1 MAGVEVG
8 IKNLS
13 KSFGSAN
20 IWSDVTLTL
29 PAGEVSVLLGPSG
42 TGKSVL
48 LKSIIGLLKPE
59 KGSIFI
65 HDTDLVRCS
74 ESKLY
79 EIRKL
84 FGVLFQDGALFGS
97 MNLFD
102 NIAFPLREHTRKGE
116 KEISDIVMEK
126 LDMVGLSGAE
136 DKLPG
141 EISGGMKK
149 RAGLARA
156 LVLDPEIILVDE
168 PDSGLDPVRTAY
180 LNQLIVDLNTQLDA
194 TILIVT
200 HHLGTARS
208 LPDNIGMLFRKN
220 LIMFGPREVLLT
232 SEEPA
237 VQQFLQGRRVG
248 PIGMSEEKD
257 SGQMEAEMAELKKK
271 GGSADTEES
280 FIDPQLDPSE
290 GMGERKAVQRRK
302 DRVMQVLHTLPEKAQ
317 TAILEQLTD
326 EDMERYGISKD
337 QDRTELIE
345 VTYNSPPSDADP
357 FGYQAMQEA
366 EDNSMVEDS
375 PAGEGEGEGDKAGS
389 GDPNADAEARRAP
402 PGPPES
408 DEPLIGVPVDD
419 HAGGT
424 VVLPQAG
431 EHTKAEE
438 DKVGGSGEEDSG
450 EQDADDQG
458 DRQDSG
464 EQDSDQQDQGQQ
476 DRDDDPKTEQIPAV
490 GDDSGQEDAGQGSD
504 QGASPTQDDQ
514 RTEQVAAAG
523 AAGAAASGGR
533 HHWRE
538 DPDQDGQDGQGG
550 GQGGLVSMER
560 RTDREGGDG
569 QGDDGQGQAQGGGQQ
584 DRPAPRTGRESDRSG
599 WAQPNAGQ
607 DTAPDRGGDAA
618 GDPSAEGGPG
628 SQEQAAPATDET
640 GRPQG
645 SDSGIGSSSGT
656 SGTSDTSHDGQPP
669 RGREDDEG
677 LMGGIKRMF
686 RRSAS

>member
-13 KSFGSAN
+13 KSFGSSN

-97 MNLFD
+97 MNIFD
-102 NIAFPLREHTRKGE
+102 NIAFPLREHTKKGE

-126 LDMVGLSGAE
+126 LDLVGLGGAE

-168 PDSGLDPVRTAY
+168 PDSRLDPVRTAY
-180 LNQLIVDLNTQLDA
+180 LNQLLVDLNTQLDA

-208 LPDNIGMLFRKN
+208 LPDNIGMLFRRN

-257 SGQMEAEMAELKKK
+257 SGQMEAEMEELKKRAARPTRR
-271 GGSADTEES
+271 SRSST
-280 FIDPQLDPSE
+280 PSS
-290 GMGERKAVQRRK
+290 
-302 DRVMQVLHTLPEKAQ
+302 T
-317 TAILEQLTD
+317 
-326 EDMERYGISKD
+326 
-337 QDRTELIE
+337 
-345 VTYNSPPSDADP
+345 
-357 FGYQAMQEA
+357 
-366 EDNSMVEDS
+366 
-375 PAGEGEGEGDKAGS
+375 
-389 GDPNADAEARRAP
+389 
-402 PGPPES
+402 
-408 DEPLIGVPVDD
+408 
-419 HAGGT
+419 
-424 VVLPQAG
+424 
-431 EHTKAEE
+431 
-438 DKVGGSGEEDSG
+438 
-450 EQDADDQG
+450 
-458 DRQDSG
+458 
-464 EQDSDQQDQGQQ
+464 
-476 DRDDDPKTEQIPAV
+476 
-490 GDDSGQEDAGQGSD
+490 
-504 QGASPTQDDQ
+504 
-514 RTEQVAAAG
+514 
-523 AAGAAASGGR
+523 
-533 HHWRE
+533 
-538 DPDQDGQDGQGG
+538 
-550 GQGGLVSMER
+550 
-560 RTDREGGDG
+560 
-569 QGDDGQGQAQGGGQQ
+569 
-584 DRPAPRTGRESDRSG
+584 
-599 WAQPNAGQ
+599 
-607 DTAPDRGGDAA
+607 
-618 GDPSAEGGPG
+618 
-628 SQEQAAPATDET
+628 
-640 GRPQG
+640 
-645 SDSGIGSSSGT
+645 
-656 SGTSDTSHDGQPP
+656 PP
-669 RGREDDEG
+669 RGSASA
-677 LMGGIKRMF
+677 
-686 RRSAS
+686 RRSSGARTGSCRSCTP